1 MTEITQAQQ
10 ANITFDDVR
19 QALADTDPNATNASR
34 LRALIGRGSLA
45 TIQKHLDAIRVEQAP
60 QPLQAIGDAPSAPK
74 DLLQSLWSSAW
85 QSAQAQTAGALAAAL
100 AKLAVTEQALS
111 VARSDSEDAQGA
123 ADIAVAVMAK
133 DKHDSEAVVAALAAE
148 RDAALASVTDLQAKA
163 AAAALAAVQELATVK
178 AEASLQA
185 ERAAAAL
192 ALQEAKHQACVELM
206 RSEMDRL
213 INQLADLRAALARP
227 VQPAA

>member
-1 MTEITQAQQ
+1 MVEVTQ
-10 ANITFDDVR
+10 ANITLEDVR

-60 QPLQAIGDAPSAPK
+60 QPLQSTTDAPVAPK
-74 DLLQSLWSSAW
+74 DLIQGLWSAAW

-100 AKLAVTEQALS
+100 AKLAVTEKALS

-148 RDAALASVTDLQAKA
+148 RDAALAAVTDLQAKS

-185 ERAAAAL
+185 ERAAAASS
-192 ALQEAKHQACVELM
+192 LQEAKHLAAVELM

-213 INQLADLRAALARP
+213 VNQLADLRAALSRP
-227 VQPAA
+227 VQPA

>member
-1 MTEITQAQQ
+1 MTEVPQQ
-10 ANITFDDVR
+10 QQGNITIEDVR
-19 QALADTDPNATNASR
+19 QALGDIDPNATNASR

-45 TIQKHLDAIRVEQAP
+45 TIQKHLDTIRTEQAP
-60 QPLQAIGDAPSAPK
+60 QPLQATTDAPAAPK
-74 DLLQSLWSSAW
+74 DLIQGLWASAW

-123 ADIAVAVMAK
+123 ADTAVAVMAK

-148 RDAALASVTDLQAKA
+148 RDAALAAVTDLQAKSA
-163 AAAALAAVQELATVK
+163 VAALAAAHELATVK
-178 AEASLQA
+178 AESALAA
-185 ERAAAAL
+185 ERAAAAF
-192 ALQEAKHQACVELM
+192 ALQEAKHLAAVELM

-213 INQLADLRAALARP
+213 VNQLADLRAGLRLNKGE
-227 VQPAA
+227 